1 MFSYP
6 MNCGKLFQSFT
17 IKHDVVCGIF
27 VDVFY
32 QTKKLPIFSVY
43 VRTHTLWKSVGIYQM
58 WLICY
63 YVDDHV
69 VFVLYSIIWYVIL
82 IEFCMLVT
90 LYNLLYEFS
99 P

>member
-6 MNCGKLFQSFT
+6 VNCGKLFQSFT

-69 VFVLYSIIWYVIL
+69 VNWIAGSYSDLFENVFIM
-82 IEFCMLVT
+82 F
-90 LYNLLYEFS
+90 
-99 P
+99 